1 MAFSKETHR
10 ARSGVGQVLFWEAV
24 VGHPF
29 VPTLLLV
36 WALSMALRA
45 CGVTA
50 ATLPPER
57 PAAHPADSMTETR
70 PVAPQAPSARG

>member
-1 MAFSKETHR
+1 M
-10 ARSGVGQVLFWEAV
+10 
-24 VGHPF
+24 GHPL

-50 ATLPPER
+50 VTLPPEPR
-57 PAAHPADSMTETR
+57 TVQPADPVTETR
-70 PVAPQAPSARG
+70 PMSPPASGARG

>member
-1 MAFSKETHR
+1 M
-10 ARSGVGQVLFWEAV
+10 
-24 VGHPF
+24 GHPF

-57 PAAHPADSMTETR
+57 RVPAPEHSVTETR
-70 PVAPQAPSARG
+70 PAPAPAPSARG

>member
-1 MAFSKETHR
+1 M
-10 ARSGVGQVLFWEAV
+10 
-24 VGHPF
+24 GHPF

-57 PAAHPADSMTETR
+57 RPVQPVDSVTETR
-70 PVAPQAPSARG
+70 PMSPPAPSVRG

>member
-1 MAFSKETHR
+1 MA
-10 ARSGVGQVLFWEAV
+10 
-24 VGHPF
+24 HPF
-29 VPTLLLV
+29 VPTLLVV

-57 PAAHPADSMTETR
+57 QPGPAASVTETR
-70 PVAPQAPSARG
+70 PEAPPASGIPG

>member
-1 MAFSKETHR
+1 M
-10 ARSGVGQVLFWEAV
+10 
-24 VGHPF
+24 GHPF

-36 WALSMALRA
+36 WALSMALRG

-57 PAAHPADSMTETR
+57 EPTHPAGSLTETQ
-70 PVAPQAPSARG
+70 PVSPPAPGVRG

>member
-1 MAFSKETHR
+1 MAFSKEYHR
-10 ARSGVGQVLFWEAV
+10 ARSGVGQVLSWEAV

-57 PAAHPADSMTETR
+57 QATHPTDPMTETR
-70 PVAPQAPSARG
+70 PVAPKAPSARG